1 MNYSLIYGEI
11 FSFSKSTIKTEK
23 CVHMVKV
30 NNKDTG
36 ATSLTFLLTFN
47 ILRWLT
53 LNINFEHLFLRFF
66 SLTLNIFL
74 FARLWV
80 LTMYFHKDYLT
91 ENHRTVFYFFAT
103 IVSVQGD
110 DDFDPSGM
118 DEDDDEATIDEQE
131 QHDQVKFK
139 YFKIFFEH

>member
-1 MNYSLIYGEI
+1 
-11 FSFSKSTIKTEK
+11 
-23 CVHMVKV
+23 
-30 NNKDTG
+30 
-36 ATSLTFLLTFN
+36 
-47 ILRWLT
+47 
-53 LNINFEHLFLRFF
+53 
-66 SLTLNIFL
+66 
-74 FARLWV
+74 
-80 LTMYFHKDYLT
+80 MYFHKDYLT